1 MKKLLTA
8 AIAAALCVS
17 MLCACGDDHNNQT
30 ENSEATRQGNQASFN
45 ISTDGLKDIIKGA
58 WVNQDDLDEKIK
70 IGDDLS
76 LTYYQKADKHEGTV
90 TLDEKSGMLTVKYDD
105 TFCPVKTYIWVD
117 SKSQLSANTWYVDGG
132 TFAFGNTI
140 YIKDYEI

>member
-58 WVNQDDLDEKIK
+58 WVNQEVLDEKIM

-76 LTYYQKADKHEGTV
+76 RAYYQQADKHEGTV
-90 TLDEKSGMLTVKYDD
+90 TLAHKSDVLTGKY
-105 TFCPVKTYIWVD
+105 K
-117 SKSQLSANTWYVDGG
+117 
-132 TFAFGNTI
+132 
-140 YIKDYEI
+140 

>member
-70 IGDDLS
+70 IGANRLLPGYSKITAVERQDRPF
-76 LTYYQKADKHEGTV
+76 
-90 TLDEKSGMLTVKYDD
+90 EKTPKMSIRRFLYK
-105 TFCPVKTYIWVD
+105 
-117 SKSQLSANTWYVDGG
+117 
-132 TFAFGNTI
+132 
-140 YIKDYEI
+140 